1 MIILSLCNT
10 CLQPYQLMIEPG
22 EVALVR
28 QIASEDGLTC
38 PCPRSCKGQINLVGD
53 PTIAAMAD
61 DRRLR
66 EPLTLTGKQLYQA
79 VQGLGL
85 PDEVP
90 KDTQV
95 LDSLFR
101 ANKVLKVDLEE
112 HQGKIY
118 LHEIHF
124 ENGMVIHLA
133 SGHKGAQILRVDKGA
148 SNGQ

>member
-1 MIILSLCNT
+1 MSLCNT
-10 CLQPYQLMIEPG
+10 CLQPYQLMVGPG
-22 EVALVR
+22 EVPLIK
-28 QIASEDGLTC
+28 QIASEDGTTC
-38 PCPRSCKGQINLVGD
+38 PCPRSCSGHINLVGD
-53 PTIAAMAD
+53 PTITAMAE

-85 PDEVP
+85 PDEIP
-90 KDTQV
+90 KEVDV
-95 LDSLFR
+95 IDSVFR
-101 ANKVLKVDLEE
+101 ANMVVKVDLEQ

-148 SNGQ
+148 ANGK